1 MGYFGG
7 GLVNI
12 DLKKYK
18 KLRFLILRGGDLR
31 RGADSRETTVSIKIE
46 VLNKREFIFS
56 QNTSDTILSERSVLR

>member
-1 MGYFGG
+1 M
-7 GLVNI
+7 NI

-18 KLRFLILRGGDLR
+18 KLRFLILGGGGADLR